1 MVIIYL
7 EAEDSALDAMRKGSE
22 SEDDFWNQLES
33 SLEGISG
40 THPDE
45 VSAKPPQLLFDWHH
59 ERGHSRTHHPV

>member
-1 MVIIYL
+1 
-7 EAEDSALDAMRKGSE
+7 MRKRSE
-22 SEDDFWNQLES
+22 SQDDFWNQLES
-33 SLEGISG
+33 SLEEISG